1 MARMNS
7 VEVREGTA
15 ADRPFVEDLGKR
27 TVLSSVS
34 AMRQSNLPMINVGFE
49 RLLLFVYD
57 QAHELFIAVRDGKP
71 AGFVLV
77 LQSLPD
83 EVTLMPQAFIAYM
96 AVEPDAR
103 RKGVAAALLQAAED
117 AARRFGLPHMAL
129 MVTEE
134 NTAARKLY
142 EAAGYTTERRL
153 LCKTL

>member
-1 MARMNS
+1 VARLKRID
-7 VEVREGTA
+7 VREGTL
-15 ADRPFVEDLGKR
+15 ADRSFVEDLGKR

-34 AMRQSNLPMINVGFE
+34 AMRYSNTPMLNVGFE
-49 RLLLFVYD
+49 RLLLFVYE
-57 QAHELFIAVRDGKP
+57 QPHQLLVASQDGKH
-71 AGFVLV
+71 AGFLLM

-96 AVEPDAR
+96 AVEPEAR
-103 RKGVAAALLQAAED
+103 RSGVAAALLQAAED
-117 AARRFGLPHMAL
+117 AARRFGLPQMAL